1 MTFHRW
7 SSLLPIVAGLGGC
20 TRPQPAL
27 YASAADQ
34 PAYAERYPA
43 ALGTTLNVYLTDQQ
57 QAHTLGGGFSK
68 YPDQLDKPSWPAVL
82 EVVKAADQAGKSG
95 DLANGMAQAEAVR
108 GFYASAKDPIH
119 QKVAGSVDYAA
130 KQKQC
135 DAELAGTAVGAMD
148 RAIDQELDESVRSHN
163 AATRVIEDNQ
173 DALGKPN
180 LDKLQKIAD
189 QIALASYIV
198 YVRMPQTKRN
208 LDASL
213 ADASSVKKTL
223 ERDQEQAK
231 AVLDDPHASKAAKM
245 TADKRS
251 AAASNAL
258 AALDAEIADAK
269 KQSDEMEKQTQAAQN
284 EYAQALDA
292 LEKDIQARADAAAKT
307 DAAKK

>member
-1 MTFHRW
+1 MT
-7 SSLLPIVAGLGGC
+7 SIKLAPLVVVLMGC

-43 ALGTTLNVYLTDQQ
+43 ELGTTQNAYLTDEQQ
-57 QAHTLGGGFSK
+57 SQTLATNFAK
-68 YPDQLDKPSWPAVL
+68 FPDQLDKPPSWAAVL
-82 EVVKAADQAGKSG
+82 EVVKAADQAGKSA
-95 DLANGMAQAEAVR
+95 DLAAGMAEAEAVR
-108 GFYASAKDPIH
+108 AFYTASKDPIH

-148 RAIDQELDESVRSHN
+148 RAIDQELDETVRSHN
-163 AATRVIEDNQ
+163 AATRVIEDDQ
-173 DALGKPN
+173 DALGKQN
-180 LDKLQKIAD
+180 LDKLVKQSD

-198 YVRMPQTKRN
+198 HVRMPQMKRN
-208 LDASL
+208 LDAAL
-213 ADASSVKKTL
+213 GDASAVKTTL
-223 ERDQEQAK
+223 ERDQERAK
-231 AVLDDPHASKAAKM
+231 AVLDDPHASKGAKV

-269 KQSDEMEKQTQAAQN
+269 KLSQDMDKHTQAAQKAY
-284 EYAQALDA
+284 EDALKALEDALAQRAQA
-292 LEKDIQARADAAAKT
+292 QAQATK
-307 DAAKK
+307 

>member
-1 MTFHRW
+1 VPF
-7 SSLLPIVAGLGGC
+7 VVGLVGC

-43 ALGTTLNVYLTDQQ
+43 ALGSTLNVYLTDEQ
-57 QAHTLGGGFSK
+57 QAHTLASGFTK

-82 EVVKAADQAGKSG
+82 DVVDAADQAGKSG

-148 RAIDQELDESVRSHN
+148 RAIDQELDDSVRSHN

-173 DALGKPN
+173 DALGKQN
-180 LDKLQKIAD
+180 QDKLQKAAD

-198 YVRMPQTKRN
+198 HVRMPQTKQN

-213 ADASSVKKTL
+213 GDASAVKRTL
-223 ERDQEQAK
+223 ERDQEHAK
-231 AVLDDPHASKAAKM
+231 AVLDDPHASKSAKV

-269 KQSDEMEKQTQAAQN
+269 KQSDEMEKRTQAAQKDY
-284 EYAQALDA
+284 EQALDA
-292 LEKDIQARADAAAKT
+292 LRTELKKRADAAAQNQS
-307 DAAKK
+307 AKK

>member
-1 MTFHRW
+1 MT
-7 SSLLPIVAGLGGC
+7 PIRLASFALALVGC
-20 TRPQPAL
+20 ARPQPAL

-43 ALGTTLNVYLTDQQ
+43 ELGTTQNAYLTDDQQ
-57 QAHTLGGGFSK
+57 SQTLASGFAK
-68 YPDQLDKPSWPAVL
+68 YPDQLDKPPSWSAVL
-82 EVVKAADQAGKSG
+82 DVVKAADQAGKSA
-95 DLANGMAQAEAVR
+95 DLAAGMSEAEQVR
-108 GFYASAKDPIH
+108 AFYTANKDPIH

-135 DAELAGTAVGAMD
+135 DTEHAELAGAAVGALD
-148 RAIDQELDESVRSHN
+148 RAMDQELDETVRSHN

-173 DALGKPN
+173 DALGKQN
-180 LDKLQKIAD
+180 LDKLTKQSD

-198 YVRMPQTKRN
+198 HVRMPQTKRS

-213 ADASSVKKTL
+213 GDASAVKKTL
-223 ERDQEQAK
+223 ERDQERAK
-231 AVLDDPHASKAAKM
+231 AVLDDPHASKGAKV

-269 KQSDEMEKQTQAAQN
+269 KLSQDMDKRTQAAQKAY
-284 EYAQALDA
+284 EDA
-292 LEKDIQARADAAAKT
+292 LKALEDDLSKRAEAQEKK
-307 DAAKK
+307 

>member
-1 MTFHRW
+1 MTSIRLA
-7 SSLLPIVAGLGGC
+7 SLAVVLVGC

-43 ALGTTLNVYLTDQQ
+43 EVGTTQNAYLTDEQQ
-57 QAHTLGGGFSK
+57 SQTLATGFAK
-68 YPDQLDKPSWPAVL
+68 FPDQLDKPPSWAAVL
-82 EVVKAADQAGKSG
+82 DVVKAADQAGKSA
-95 DLANGMAQAEAVR
+95 DLAAGMSEAESVR
-108 GFYASAKDPIH
+108 AFYTTAKDPIH

-148 RAIDQELDESVRSHN
+148 RAIDQELDETVRSHN

-173 DALGKPN
+173 DALGKQN
-180 LDKLQKIAD
+180 LDKLTKQSD

-198 YVRMPQTKRN
+198 HVRMPQTKRN
-208 LDASL
+208 LDAAL
-213 ADASSVKKTL
+213 GDASTVKTTL
-223 ERDQEQAK
+223 EHDQERAK
-231 AVLDDPHASKAAKM
+231 AVLDDPHASKGAKM

-269 KQSDEMEKQTQAAQN
+269 KLSQDMDKRTQAAQKTY
-284 EYAQALDA
+284 EDA
-292 LEKDIQARADAAAKT
+292 LKALEDALAQRAEAQV
-307 DAAKK
+307 KK

>member
-1 MTFHRW
+1 MTSIKLAPFV
-7 SSLLPIVAGLGGC
+7 VALAGC
-20 TRPQPAL
+20 TRPEPAL

-43 ALGTTLNVYLTDQQ
+43 ELGTTQNAYLTDDQ
-57 QAHTLGGGFSK
+57 QAQTLASGFAK
-68 YPDQLDKPSWPAVL
+68 YPDQLDKPPSYAAVL
-82 EVVKAADQAGKSG
+82 EVVKAADQAGKSA
-95 DLANGMAQAEAVR
+95 DLAAGMAEAEEVR
-108 GFYASAKDPIH
+108 AFFTANKDPIH

-148 RAIDQELDESVRSHN
+148 RAIDQEVDETVRSHN

-173 DALGKPN
+173 DALGRQN
-180 LDKLQKIAD
+180 LDKLTKQSD
-189 QIALASYIV
+189 QLALASYIV
-198 YVRMPQTKRN
+198 HVRMPQTKRN
-208 LDASL
+208 LDAAL
-213 ADASSVKKTL
+213 GDASTVKKTL

-231 AVLDDPHASKAAKM
+231 AVLDDPHASKAAKV

-269 KQSDEMEKQTQAAQN
+269 KLSQDMDKRTQAAQKSY
-284 EYAQALDA
+284 EDALKALEDDLAQRAQA
-292 LEKDIQARADAAAKT
+292 Q
-307 DAAKK
+307 AKK